1 MKKLT
6 IMILV
11 GMMAL
16 SMAACGSQETEN
28 TNNEPLTQ
36 STVEQNYL
44 MKLTPNTVVALE
56 RCYNNLKSL
65 DDTGMVIYGDVVT
78 FEAEEGEVVCLK
90 VGCAEYE
97 GVIDGTEVEI
107 SFDEYGLVDGTLVE
121 SDTNF
126 VGAREWYLNADEA
139 TQRKANEKFTCYN
152 AVQVVKE
159 MRTWKGYENTYLA
172 EDYIK

>member
-1 MKKLT
+1 MKKLA
-6 IMILV
+6 IMIMA
-11 GMMAL
+11 GMMTL
-16 SMAACGSQETEN
+16 SMAACGNQGTTTPSTK
-28 TNNEPLTQ
+28 TTTLTQ
-36 STVEQNYL
+36 QQNINL
-44 MKLTPNTVVALE
+44 SVNTVVALE

>member
-1 MKKLT
+1 MKKLA
-6 IMILV
+6 IMIMA
-11 GMMAL
+11 GMMTL
-16 SMAACGSQETEN
+16 SMAACGNQGTTTPSTK
-28 TNNEPLTQ
+28 TTTLTQ
-36 STVEQNYL
+36 QQNINL
-44 MKLTPNTVVALE
+44 SVNTVVALE

-90 VGCAEYE
+90 IGCAEYE

-121 SDTNF
+121 SDANF